1 MGHAGRHASFEV
13 RRCGAGNRAPNQACS
28 APAPLAATAFM
39 TSTLAPLLSRRQL
52 RAATAAVMMTILLAA
67 LDQTIVSVAV
77 PTIARQLGG
86 FEWMAWVISGYLIAA
101 TVVTPLYGRLSD
113 LIGRRRVMSVSIVI
127 FLIAS
132 VACALAQTLPQLVLA
147 RVLQG
152 AGGGGLIATAQSVVA
167 DIVPLRERGRYQSY
181 ISIVWAVASM
191 LGPVI
196 GGVLTEY
203 LSWPWIFWI
212 NLPVGLLALM
222 LVRSSLRALPLT
234 PARPEGAPR
243 IDGAGALLLLGG
255 LTALLIPITRVGQGT
270 TWGDPWNLL
279 GWGVAAALGVV
290 FVRQER
296 RHPSPIVPMALFANP
311 VVVACSALLFLC
323 FFNFIA
329 MSVLVPLRLQLAAG
343 YSAADAALR
352 LLPLTLAI
360 PAAAFGSGRW
370 LYRNGRV
377 LPLQRLGA
385 WLVPAA
391 LLAMGCTEPA
401 GLAGTAALVVLG
413 VGMGLQMPTALITV
427 QQSVPRE
434 LIGTVTA
441 LTAFFR
447 LLGGAVGIAV
457 LSSVVLLLLRA
468 HLPAGVDA
476 LDGVGVGRLLDAA
489 HTAQD
494 GPPTGDTP
502 FRRVMLLAGSIALLA
517 PWFVARLPD
526 LRLHEAPAA
535 QGTAAGEP

>member
-1 MGHAGRHASFEV
+1 MSTASF
-13 RRCGAGNRAPNQACS
+13 AAAPPP
-28 APAPLAATAFM
+28 PAPVLTPGQF
-39 TSTLAPLLSRRQL
+39 

-113 LIGRRRVMSVSIVI
+113 LVGRRRVMTLAIVI

-152 AGGGGLIATAQSVVA
+152 VGGGGLIATAQSVIA
-167 DIVPLRERGRYQSY
+167 DVVPLRERGRYQGY
-181 ISIVWAVASM
+181 VSIVWAVASM

-212 NLPVGLLALM
+212 NLPVGLVALV
-222 LVRSSLRALPLT
+222 LVHQSLKALPVH
-234 PARPEGAPR
+234 APGGGR
-243 IDGAGALLLLGG
+243 TRLDGIGALLLLAG

-270 TWGDPWNLL
+270 PWGDGGNLA
-279 GWGVAAALGVV
+279 GWALAAVLGVV
-290 FVRQER
+290 FVRQQ
-296 RHPSPIVPMALFANP
+296 RHHPAAIVPMGLFANRT
-311 VVVACSALLFLC
+311 VVACCALLFIC

-329 MSVLVPLRLQLAAG
+329 MSVLVPLRLQLVAG
-343 YSAADAALR
+343 FSTADAALH

-360 PAAAFGSGRW
+360 PCAAFASGRW
-370 LYRNGRV
+370 LSRTGRV
-377 LPLQRLGA
+377 LPAQRLGVA
-385 WLVPAA
+385 LVPLA
-391 LLAMGCTEPA
+391 LLTLGFASATGAVATFA
-401 GLAGTAALVVLG
+401 LIALGL
-413 VGMGLQMPTALITV
+413 GMGLQMPTTLITV

-434 LIGTVTA
+434 QIGTVTA

-447 LLGGAVGIAV
+447 LLGGAIGIAV
-457 LSSVVLLLLRA
+457 LSSVVLLLLRND
-468 HLPAGVDA
+468 LPPGVTS
-476 LDGVGVGRLLDAA
+476 LDGEGLGRLLDAA
-489 HTAQD
+489 RGAA
-494 GPPTGDTP
+494 
-502 FRRVMLLAGSIALLA
+502 LAGAPASDAAFRHVMWLSAGVSLLSL
-517 PWFVARLPD
+517 WFVGRLPD
-526 LRLHEAPAA
+526 LRLHDAPEAAREAA
-535 QGTAAGEP
+535 PGKV